1 MMAKAAFGCIEC
13 LSMFSKDAVPNNLHT
28 RPLNYANYENEMVKI
43 KVPVKIVAMD
53 QHIITYL

>member
-43 KVPVKIVAMD
+43 LLLVNIVAI